1 VGLRPRPFASLS
13 TTKKTIMGHFDRLLA
28 SKVSSANLEVLE
40 TGVLTHGGIV
50 TSTES
55 VVVAITATATANSD
69 GTVVQPANTTIK
81 SVYVIPQGTISTA
94 GTSGD
99 DLDISIGAATSFTDI
114 VAAKALLD
122 DAGGAVT
129 MSKGMVLPIIKE
141 FQGSAANDHAE
152 QGCATS
158 EAIAITASSLTTT
171 ASRDVNVRFTPL
183 ANDLGATD
191 SVRVVFEFIH
201 FA

>member
-1 VGLRPRPFASLS
+1 
-13 TTKKTIMGHFDRLLA
+13 M
-28 SKVSSANLEVLE
+28 EVLE
-40 TGVLTHGGIV
+40 TGVLTHGGLV

-55 VVVAITATATANSD
+55 VVVAVTATAAANSD

-81 SVYVIPQGTISTA
+81 SVYVIPQGTITTG

-114 VAAKALLD
+114 VGAKAILD
-122 DAGGAVT
+122 DGGAAVT

-141 FQGSAANDHAE
+141 FQGSAATDHAE
-152 QGCATS
+152 QGVTGS
-158 EAIAITASSLTTT
+158 EAIVIAAGGLTTA

-183 ANDLGATD
+183 VNDLAATD

>member
-1 VGLRPRPFASLS
+1 
-13 TTKKTIMGHFDRLLA
+13 MGHFDRLLA
-28 SKVSSANLEVLE
+28 NKVSSSNLEVLE
-40 TGVLTHGGIV
+40 TGVLTHGGLV

-55 VVVAITATATANSD
+55 VVVAISATADANSD

-81 SVYVIPQGTISTA
+81 SVYVIPQGTISSS

-99 DLDISIGAATSFTDI
+99 DLDISIGAATNFADI
-114 VAAKALLD
+114 VAATALLD

-158 EAIAITASSLTTT
+158 EAVSISAGKLTTT
-171 ASRDVNVRFTPL
+171 SSRDVNVRFTSID
-183 ANDLGATD
+183 NDLTATD

>member
-1 VGLRPRPFASLS
+1 
-13 TTKKTIMGHFDRLLA
+13 MGHFDRLLA
-28 SKVSSANLEVLE
+28 SKVSSTNLEVLE
-40 TGVLTHGGIV
+40 TGVLTHGGLV

-55 VVVAITATATANSD
+55 VVVAISATATATSD

-81 SVYVIPQGTISTA
+81 SVYVIPQGTITTG

-99 DLDISIGAATSFTDI
+99 DLDISIGAASNFADI
-114 VAAKALLD
+114 VATKALLD
-122 DAGGAVT
+122 DGGAAVS

-152 QGCATS
+152 QGVATS
-158 EAIAITASSLTTT
+158 EAIAIAAGGLTTA
-171 ASRDVNVRFTPL
+171 ASRNVNVRFTTL
-183 ANDLGATD
+183 ASDLGATD